1 MKRLV
6 LALSVLALAGTAAS
20 ADPIAERQ
28 AIMKSNGKALKSIA
42 GMAKG
47 AEPFDADTV
56 MAALKILSEDAEK
69 IDVAALFPKGSE
81 TGGDT
86 TASPKIWEDAA
97 GFQKAVDKFKADTAD
112 AVAAAPAD
120 LDAFKAQFGKVS
132 QNCGTCHETFRLK
145 KG

>member
-6 LALSVLALAGTAAS
+6 LALSALALAGTAAF

-28 AIMKSNGKALKSIA
+28 AIMKANGKALKSIA
-42 GMAKG
+42 GIAKG
-47 AEPFDADTV
+47 AEPFDADVV
-56 MAALKILSEDAEK
+56 MAALKTLNDDAQK
-69 IDVAALFPKGSE
+69 IDVAKLFPEGTE

-86 TASPKIWEDAA
+86 TASPKIWEDME
-97 GFQKAVDKFKADTAD
+97 GFQKAVEKFRTDTAA

-120 LDAFKAQFGKVS
+120 LDAFKAEFGKVS
-132 QNCGTCHETFRLK
+132 QNCGSCHETFRIK